1 MAIVTTTY
9 RYKPPP
15 KRNGRKLAEI
25 TGPRV
30 VTAKG
35 SRRPVGIGEA
45 TAAELQENENARP
58 PAGDIQPSTPPATT
72 ARRNCVRTLRRSR
85 RSSLRGSLGRGT
97 ATCVT

>member
-25 TGPRV
+25 TGPGV

-45 TAAELQENENARP
+45 TAAELEENENARP

-72 ARRNCVRTLRRSR
+72 AAPELRPNVDAVGDRHCAEASVVAQRR
-85 RSSLRGSLGRGT
+85 
-97 ATCVT
+97 A